1 MRAVLSEHLPLL
13 VSAPEGI
20 QKLRGL
26 ILELAVRGKLVPQ
39 DQTDEPANALL
50 QRAFSKGKSSKQ
62 FTFNI
67 LGENECPFE
76 VPRNW
81 CWTSFESVFSLE
93 YGDNLPAPKRSNSGE
108 FPVYGSNGVVG
119 SHSECSV
126 TQPCIVVGR
135 KGSAGALNLCLN
147 EGCWVTDVAYYC
159 IPPAEL
165 DLEFCFKLFQTLRL
179 DVLGKGIKPGLSRR
193 EAYALPVPIPPLAE
207 QHRIV
212 AKVDELM
219 ALCERLEAEQSDAE
233 LAHARLV
240 ESLLSTLTQSSDAA
254 DLASSWQCLAEH
266 FDSLF
271 NTDASVEAIKQAIVQ
286 LAVTG
291 RLVEQDSNDD
301 TAASLLQR
309 VADTQGRLDSN
320 EANSKKR
327 KTSHVP
333 DVTPAFAAPV
343 GWEWRRLEDVL
354 QIASGLALGKNHQS
368 RALIS
373 RPYLRVA
380 NVQRGFLAL
389 DHVKSIE
396 IPKDDLERYCLRE
409 HDLLITEGGDWD
421 KVGRTAIWSNE
432 ISECLHQNHIF
443 RARPIIAEWNIRWTE
458 MYLNSATSR
467 AYFAGASKQ
476 TTNLASINMTQLKA
490 CAFPVPPP
498 DEQSRIVAKVDEL
511 MALCNRMKVDLRE
524 ARVQQSRLADT
535 LIEAALKA
543 A

>member
-67 LGENECPFE
+67 LGENACPFE

-254 DLASSWQCLAEH
+254 DLASNWQRIAEH
-266 FDSLF
+266 FDTLFTTEGSIDALKQSILDLAVLGKLAAQEICDDAVHNTFHGIEPIQSGQSSITNLPKKWAQCTYRSLTSLVTSGSRGWKEF
-271 NTDASVEAIKQAIVQ
+271 YSKSGALFIRTQNIKTDLLNLEDIAFVDLPNSTEGARARVLKGDILITITGANVTKAAIVLEELPEAYISQ
-286 LAVTG
+286 HIALTRPRWPEMSQWLHLCFIARSAARGTLESLAYG
-291 RLVEQDSNDD
+291 
-301 TAASLLQR
+301 A
-309 VADTQGRLDSN
+309 
-320 EANSKKR
+320 K
-327 KTSHVP
+327 P
-333 DVTPAFAAPV
+333 
-343 GWEWRRLEDVL
+343 
-354 QIASGLALGKNHQS
+354 GLNLN
-368 RALIS
+368 
-373 RPYLRVA
+373 
-380 NVQRGFLAL
+380 
-389 DHVKSIE
+389 
-396 IPKDDLERYCLRE
+396 
-409 HDLLITEGGDWD
+409 
-421 KVGRTAIWSNE
+421 
-432 ISECLHQNHIF
+432 
-443 RARPIIAEWNIRWTE
+443 NIRD
-458 MYLNSATSR
+458 LV
-467 AYFAGASKQ
+467 FPIPP
-476 TTNLASINMTQLKA
+476 LA
-490 CAFPVPPP
+490 
-498 DEQSRIVAKVDEL
+498 EQRRIVAKVDEL
-511 MALCNRMKVDLRE
+511 MALCDRLRKDLVESFHRKALIATE
-524 ARVQQSRLADT
+524 LAST
-535 LIEAALKA
+535 ALEID
-543 A
+543 